1 MAECKLCEYLKQGT
15 STAGSQGF
23 LLQGRKGSAPF
34 DPAVKMFS
42 DMVFTWWFSHDVLL
56 QGRRGS
62 YCRVER
68 DRPLSNDWSTWT
80 EILQQRSILGKRVHE
95 VDRFMRSIGSWAIDL
110 CMRDRSA
117 HEIDISHQRSTPNRD
132 FTSTIKEKEKKR
144 KRKKKRKKRK
154 RDRPVH
160 HERSIGSVGD
170 RSVHEIE
177 ISHQRSTANRDFTS
191 TIKERKK
198 EKRKRWKEKNGK
210 KRKREKTKKS
220 AKSHI
225 SPFLLITSPLSFTLS
240 IYSVPMNANQEI
252 SADNSTPDS
261 ISHHQTS
268 WCRDNCE
275 PVLPIKGLWWRG
287 GRIGTHRRRNHGVSR
302 QHVYSGRHHHIASL
316 NCNHRCVIALE
327 CFNATSPYE
336 SSFYTSPQHCRRWYT
351 DRLGK
356 INYHSVK
363 LWQ

>member
-1 MAECKLCEYLKQGT
+1 MFYCRVAGVP
-15 STAGSQGF
+15 TAGS
-23 LLQGRKGSAPF
+23 KGIDPF
-34 DPAVKMFS
+34 RTIDLPEQRFYNNDRFS
-42 DMVFTWWFSHDVLL
+42 
-56 QGRRGS
+56 GS
-62 YCRVER
+62 
-68 DRPLSNDWSTWT
+68 
-80 EILQQRSILGKRVHE
+80 G
-95 VDRFMRSIGSWAIDL
+95 FMRSIGSW
-110 CMRDRSA
+110 DRSV
-117 HEIDISHQRSTPNRD
+117 HEIDRFMSNRS
-132 FTSTIKEKEKKR
+132 
-144 KRKKKRKKRK
+144 
-154 RDRPVH
+154 V
-160 HERSIGSVGD
+160 HERSIGSWD
-170 RSVHEIE
+170 RY
-177 ISHQRSTANRDFTS
+177 FTS
-191 TIKERKK
+191 TIDTKQRFYINDQRKREKEKKKKKEEKEKKRSIGSSWEIDRFIMRDRSVQWEIDRFMRSRFHINDRRQTEILHQRSKKERRKREK
-198 EKRKRWKEKNGK
+198 DEKRKMEKREKEK
-210 KRKREKTKKS
+210 KTKKS

>member
-1 MAECKLCEYLKQGT
+1 MMVFTWC

-23 LLQGRKGSAPF
+23 LLQGRKGSTPF
-34 DPAVKMFS
+34 ERLIYLNRD
-42 DMVFTWWFSHDVLL
+42 FTTTIDSREAGSW
-56 QGRRGS
+56 GRS
-62 YCRVER
+62 
-68 DRPLSNDWSTWT
+68 
-80 EILQQRSILGKRVHE
+80 VHE
-95 VDRFMRSIGSWAIDL
+95 IDRFMRSIGSWAIDL

-154 RDRPVH
+154 RDRSVH

-302 QHVYSGRHHHIASL
+302 QHVYSG
-316 NCNHRCVIALE
+316 
-327 CFNATSPYE
+327 TPPY
-336 SSFYTSPQHCRRWYT
+336 SFSELQPQMCDCARM
-351 DRLGK
+351 L
-356 INYHSVK
+356 
-363 LWQ
+363 